1 MTSLPRRFVA
11 VACFSPAPSIFD
23 GIRYDPRS
31 QGGLELLVILSEG
44 DGGKHDVPIR
54 AHNEMEISA
63 GRAVASGNRL
73 NKSGIMGL
81 DLSQSVQ
88 LQRVHRRRPGEE
100 VRPELWFVRTAA
112 LKR

>member
-1 MTSLPRRFVA
+1 M
-11 VACFSPAPSIFD
+11 ACFSPAPSIFD

-63 GRAVASGNRL
+63 GRAVASRKQAEQKRNYG
-73 NKSGIMGL
+73 SGL
-81 DLSQSVQ
+81 K
-88 LQRVHRRRPGEE
+88 PKC
-100 VRPELWFVRTAA
+100 AA
-112 LKR
+112 PTGA